1 MANQTDSLAHTKWV
15 CKYHIVFY
23 PKYRRKIICKGYRQG
38 LKEIIQRLYG
48 YKEVEIPEGHMM
60 PDHGHL
66 LLNIP
71 PEMSVSS
78 FMGCL
83 KERLADVRQ
92 TRKFGNRH
100 FWAEGYYVSTMGL
113 NEATIRKYIEDQ
125 EKHDIALDKFSV
137 RENDPFKGSSNMNV
151 L

>member
-1 MANQTDSLAHTKWV
+1 
-15 CKYHIVFY
+15 
-23 PKYRRKIICKGYRQG
+23 
-38 LKEIIQRLYG
+38 
-48 YKEVEIPEGHMM
+48 
-60 PDHGHL
+60 
-66 LLNIP
+66 
-71 PEMSVSS
+71 
-78 FMGCL
+78 MGCL

-137 RENDPFKGSSNMNV
+137 GSTTLSRAAV
-151 L
+151 I